1 VRHPRFLP
9 PVRSVRGLCSVRT
22 VRSCPPRRPGG
33 SPGPAPFRPMRS
45 RPTLRRWAT
54 RSLGL
59 ALVLAWGTP
68 PEELRALQEPPAQPT
83 PGTVSGTVL
92 EADSGLPVADALV
105 ILEGAGRGGRTGP
118 DGGFTLDGVAPGA
131 YILRVRRLG
140 YGDGALPVRV
150 GPGDRVN
157 QTVILAPDP
166 LALEGI
172 TVTGEARGG
181 LQGLVVDE
189 ITRRPLPATLLRLEP
204 RAAALTDSLGVF
216 SFRELPPG
224 GGLLLVEQFGYEDLY
239 VPIPPDRSRILEIAL
254 RPMPLGVDGL
264 TVEAMRENVA
274 AMTRQIGNRRNAA
287 AVPVLSYDQEALVGA
302 RSRDMQNFFESETP
316 VTFVPC
322 PRRSASEDC
331 VLGRGGRTTGMS
343 VCIDEMPAP
352 GGMLQLGSYRPDELH
367 LVEIYSRGSLVVAY
381 TRAFMERLARRRIAL
396 TPLEYLGC

>member
-9 PVRSVRGLCSVRT
+9 TVHSVRGLCSVRT
-22 VRSCPPRRPGG
+22 VRSGHPRRPGG
-33 SPGPAPFRPMRS
+33 SPPSAPIRPIRS
-45 RPTLRRWAT
+45 RPSWSRLAT
-54 RSLGL
+54 RSLGFAL
-59 ALVLAWGTP
+59 ALVWAAP
-68 PEELRALQEPPAQPT
+68 PEGVLAIQEPPAQPT

-105 ILEGAGRGGRTGP
+105 ILEGAGRGGRTGS

-150 GPGDRVN
+150 GSGERVH

-224 GGLLLVEQFGYEDLY
+224 GGLLLVEQFGYEELY
-239 VPIPPDRSRILEIAL
+239 VPLPADRSRILEIAL
-254 RPMPLGVDGL
+254 RPMPVGVDGL

-302 RSRDMQNFFESETP
+302 RSRDMRNFFVSETP
-316 VTFVPC
+316 VIFVPC
-322 PRRSASEDC
+322 PRRSVSEDC
-331 VLGRGGRTTGMS
+331 VLGRGGGSLGMS

-352 GGMLQLGSYRPDELH
+352 GGMLQLGSYRPEELH
-367 LVEIYSRGSLVVAY
+367 LVEVYSRGSLVVAY
-381 TRAFMERLARRRIAL
+381 TRAFMERLARRRTAL